1 MPVVSRYIRPAEPS
15 AGLLLQSRDLD
26 ILRSV
31 YQHRFVRSDHLHRLL
46 FAGVSLRALQVRL
59 RKLWEHHYLDRYF
72 QPFVLGEGHHSPTRA
87 TQPIYT
93 LGRRGAEEV
102 AELLGVARDEIPHG
116 FRHNGL
122 GLPALHHHL
131 VVTDFLVAVV
141 VSARGCTDITLHEI
155 KSGFTLARTASLWKR
170 RTQAPHQYVIPDGAV
185 TLSIGGQRMTY
196 YLEVVR
202 AGVSGG
208 NKRLIEKLRRYVS
221 LNRLGFFKQ
230 AFGHERLRAVIFAT
244 TSDDRSDRL
253 RAVARPLVH
262 GRHLF
267 WFGSYEAKQR
277 DGNRQSTLAPES
289 IFSPRWRTVD
299 GVLRSLLPPGVP
311 RGEPA
316 VTSSTSICLRSP
328 QKETPPAS

>member
-1 MPVVSRYIRPAEPS
+1 MPVVSRYIRPVAPS
-15 AGLLLQSRDLD
+15 AGLCLQARDLD

-72 QPFVLGEGHHSPTRA
+72 QPFVLGEGHRPPPCA
-87 TQPIYT
+87 TQPIYA

-102 AELLGVARDEIPHG
+102 AEQLGVAMDEIPHG
-116 FRHNGL
+116 FRHDGL

-131 VVTDFLVAVV
+131 VVTDFLVAVAV
-141 VSARGCTDITLHEI
+141 AARDRPDIALHEI
-155 KSGFTLARTASLWKR
+155 KSGFALARTASLWKR

-185 TLSIGGQRMTY
+185 TLSVGGQSRTY

-208 NKRLIEKLRRYVS
+208 NKCLIEKLRRYVS

-230 AFGHERLRAVIFAT
+230 AFGHERLRAVVFAT
-244 TSDDRSDRL
+244 TSEERSDRL
-253 RAVARPLVH
+253 RAVARRLVH

-267 WFGSYEAKQR
+267 WFGSYEEKQR
-277 DGNRQSTLAPES
+277 DGTRRSTLAPES
-289 IFSPRWRTVD
+289 IFAARWRTVD
-299 GVLRSLLPPGVP
+299 DELRSLLPPGVP
-311 RGEPA
+311 RGESA
-316 VTSSTSICLRSP
+316 ATSSTPVCHPSP
-328 QKETPPAS
+328 QPERPPTS